1 MGLNGVLRCAVEDPT
16 RIIPETLQVSRKFA
30 RRVSR
35 ETCLAKIFPC
45 NFRGTRHDCDKSK
58 ILKKKNFMF
67 FCFLDA
73 LLKTNKIE
81 YIHLLA
87 YKSIVTF
94 KNTRF
99 KYFLVV

>member
-45 NFRGTRHDCDKSK
+45 DFRGTRHDCDKSE
-58 ILKKKNFMF
+58 ILKKKKKFHV
-67 FCFLDA
+67 
-73 LLKTNKIE
+73 LLLSRCLT
-81 YIHLLA
+81 
-87 YKSIVTF
+87 
-94 KNTRF
+94 KN
-99 KYFLVV
+99 